1 MISMCDGQTTPYA
14 LKEIEK
20 FGPLFIKAGQKV
32 YNGLVIGENNKEED
46 VEVNPTK
53 EKKLTNV
60 RTHAHDEKIILIPPK
75 VMSIEEAICYLRDDE
90 LLEVTPKDVRIRK
103 KELDQSGRD
112 RVRRER
118 KNAMKNVK
126 QQSK

>member
-46 VEVNPTK
+46 V
-53 EKKLTNV
+53 
-60 RTHAHDEKIILIPPK
+60 
-75 VMSIEEAICYLRDDE
+75 
-90 LLEVTPKDVRIRK
+90 
-103 KELDQSGRD
+103 
-112 RVRRER
+112 
-118 KNAMKNVK
+118 
-126 QQSK
+126 